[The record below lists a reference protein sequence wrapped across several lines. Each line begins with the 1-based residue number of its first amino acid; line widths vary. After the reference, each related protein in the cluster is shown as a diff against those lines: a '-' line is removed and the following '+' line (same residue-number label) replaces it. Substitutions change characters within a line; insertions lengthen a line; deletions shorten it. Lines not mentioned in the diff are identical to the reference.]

1 MGECLGYPVGFPG
14 QRSAGMAVTT
24 LTSKPKT
31 SEAEWELRC
40 NLAALYRILHHLRM
54 TDLIYTHMSARI
66 PGEENTFL
74 INRYGDLFDEVT
86 ASSLV
91 KMDFDGNVIGE
102 QGRFNM
108 AGFNIHSGVYMAR
121 RDINCVMHT
130 HTRAGIAVAISARGL
145 LPISQHSL
153 TVLDE
158 IGYHEYGGPG
168 TVEEREEVGRS
179 CGSANCII
187 MRNHGLLTLGETIP
201 MAFKRMYYL
210 ELSCQI
216 QTTAVAGG
224 EPLVMI
230 RDEVVKATAEL
241 TAGRRAS
248 AAHGELEWQSL
259 LRMLERQGADYRC

>member
-1 MGECLGYPVGFPG
+1 MGECLGYPVGL
-14 QRSAGMAVTT
+14 SDESTIGMAVTT

-40 NLAALYRILHHLRM
+40 NLAALYRILHSLRM
-54 TDLIYTHMSARI
+54 TDLIYTHMSARV
-66 PGEENTFL
+66 PGEQGTFL

-91 KMDFDGNVIGE
+91 KMDFDGNIVGD
-102 QGRFNM
+102 QARVNM

-121 RDINCVMHT
+121 PDVNCVMHT
-130 HTRAGIAVAISARGL
+130 HTRAGIAVAISERGL
-145 LPISQHSL
+145 LPISQHAL
-153 TVLDE
+153 AVLDE

-168 TVEEREEVGRS
+168 TLEEREDVGRS
-179 CGSANCII
+179 CGAANCII

-224 EPLVMI
+224 EPMVMI
-230 RDEVVKATAEL
+230 RDDIVKATAEL
-241 TAGRRAS
+241 AAAGCAS
-248 AAHGELEWQSL
+248 GIHGELEWQSL
-259 LRMLERQGADYRC
+259 LRMLERQGADYRS

>member
-1 MGECLGYPVGFPG
+1 
-14 QRSAGMAVTT
+14 MAVTT
-24 LTSKPKT
+24 LTSKPAI
-31 SEAEWELRC
+31 SEAEWDLRC

-54 TDLIYTHMSARI
+54 TDLIYTHMSARVV
-66 PGEENTFL
+66 GEENTFL

-91 KMDFDGNVIGE
+91 KMDFDGNVIGDE
-102 QGRFNM
+102 KRFNM

-121 RDINCVMHT
+121 PDVNCVMHT

-145 LPISQHSL
+145 LPISQHAL

-158 IGYHEYGGPG
+158 LGYHDYAGPG
-168 TVEEREEVGRS
+168 TLEEREDVGRS
-179 CGSANCII
+179 CAAGNCII

-201 MAFKRMYYL
+201 TAFKRMYNL
-210 ELSCQI
+210 ELACQI

-230 RDEVVKATAEL
+230 RNDVVDATAAL
-241 TAGRRAS
+241 TVARRAS
-248 AAHGELEWQSL
+248 GTYGELEWESL
-259 LRMLERQGADYRC
+259 LRMLERQGCEYRC

>member
-1 MGECLGYPVGFPG
+1 MGEGLGYPVDFHVEST
-14 QRSAGMAVTT
+14 RSMAVTT
-24 LTSKPKT
+24 LSSKPEI
-31 SEAEWELRC
+31 SESEWQQRC
-40 NLAALYRILHHLRM
+40 NLAALYRILHYLRM
-54 TDLIYTHMSARI
+54 TDLIYTHMSARVA
-66 PGEENTFL
+66 GEENTFL
-74 INRYGDLFDEVT
+74 INGYGDLFDEIT

-91 KMDFDGNVIGE
+91 KMDFGGNVIGDE
-102 QGRFNM
+102 KRFNM

-121 RDINCVMHT
+121 PDVNCVMHT

-145 LPISQHSL
+145 LPISQHAL

-168 TVEEREEVGRS
+168 TLEEREDVGRS
-179 CGSANCII
+179 CASANCII

-210 ELSCQI
+210 ELACQI

-224 EPLVMI
+224 EPVVMI

-241 TAGRRAS
+241 TATRRAS
-248 AAHGELEWQSL
+248 GTHGVLEWESL
-259 LRMLERQGADYRC
+259 LRMLDRQGLDYRR